1 MKIYFDT
8 NVLLGLY
15 IYPKDKAEKLI
26 DVLENNFEII
36 IPERVYIE
44 FDKNKK
50 SYLKGNNKT
59 NLAKQLKEEV
69 NTSIAGIKKS
79 VESLERKNRFK
90 RFNTNYF
97 DIILEIK
104 TYLKKQFELL
114 DNEVKNCED
123 EYLDNEFTEEDDTIS
138 IFVEN
143 CRSDFKTNIK
153 TKIELLAL
161 FDARVKSKIPPGL
174 SDSNKDDKKDP
185 FARAGDFFIWREILE
200 AAKDYNDEIVFV
212 TNEKKA
218 DFWEGDSSSRFNS
231 FLLEEF
237 NEYAGKECT
246 FIPLSF
252 DKFLAEYVF
261 DLIDDIELLGF
272 FQERRRIYNEILN
285 HKDYLKV
292 IEDEYSYYFDEKILN
307 FDLYQCIC
315 GGNIEELEDIEL
327 DEVMLTIII

>member
-1 MKIYFDT
+1 MKIYIDT

-174 SDSNKDDKKDP
+174 SDSNKDD
-185 FARAGDFFIWREILE
+185 
-200 AAKDYNDEIVFV
+200 
-212 TNEKKA
+212 
-218 DFWEGDSSSRFNS
+218 
-231 FLLEEF
+231 
-237 NEYAGKECT
+237 GKY
-246 FIPLSF
+246 ISIN
-252 DKFLAEYVF
+252 K
-261 DLIDDIELLGF
+261 
-272 FQERRRIYNEILN
+272 
-285 HKDYLKV
+285 
-292 IEDEYSYYFDEKILN
+292 
-307 FDLYQCIC
+307 
-315 GGNIEELEDIEL
+315 
-327 DEVMLTIII
+327 